1 VELWELLI
9 LVSDEG
15 FNGRVG
21 VYVLVYVYTSLN
33 RGLWG
38 MFLVSGEVCN
48 SHVGVSDGLDL
59 EDSKVERR

>member
-1 VELWELLI
+1 MELWELLI
-9 LVSDEG
+9 RVRDEG

-38 MFLVSGEVCN
+38 MFLVSDEVCN
-48 SHVGVSDGLDL
+48 GHVGVYVL
-59 EDSKVERR
+59 VYVYT